1 VRRRTVRFA
10 PTTTAAAAAAADCSP
25 ATDHYVDA
33 AVMWFSLNCM
43 HAWLR
48 ACGATFIGLP
58 TRYLQ
63 AFIERLRRYGA
74 ANALHVCLALAFHCT
89 AASRDCRLTGRPMSD
104 DFFSS
109 GCLPKARKN
118 TELDL

>member
-1 VRRRTVRFA
+1 MRRRTVRFA
-10 PTTTAAAAAAADCSP
+10 PTTTTAAAAAAAADCSP

-74 ANALHVCLALAFHCT
+74 ANALHVCLSLVFYSTAPPETVGLPVCQTTFCPLAV
-89 AASRDCRLTGRPMSD
+89 AKSE
-104 DFFSS
+104 
-109 GCLPKARKN
+109 K
-118 TELDL
+118 EQ